1 MSDREVQPVW
11 KTAPEPKPQRQG
23 MRRRALK
30 TGTRPVQDWS
40 SDADYVLAQQIVH
53 RRSTGLCEHCRTQPA
68 TNVHHLAGRGFPGCH
83 HPDLLL
89 NLCGNGNIDGCH
101 GLAHAGRKHAEA
113 LGLLLPHGTTADQL
127 DENGRLP

>member
-1 MSDREVQPVW
+1 MKDYSVLAGSLGTPRPKAACEPIPRADRDAPWTTEAHYRTAREIVRDRSAGVCEFDGC
-11 KTAPEPKPQRQG
+11 TAP
-23 MRRRALK
+23 A
-30 TGTRPVQDWS
+30 S
-40 SDADYVLAQQIVH
+40 
-53 RRSTGLCEHCRTQPA
+53 
-68 TNVHHLAGRGFPGCH
+68 NVHHRAGRGFPGCH

-127 DENGRLP
+127 DKNGCLP